1 MANETNIKVLKLE
14 VDTGTGEIKVNGL
27 KSNIQGLD
35 KAVNNFGKTA
45 KKAQAELK
53 NFESSA
59 GIAGATVNEL
69 GRLVSDLPFGI
80 TAITNNLSQLGS
92 MFAILVT
99 KVGGLQAA
107 VASLWRTIMGPVG
120 ILLAFQ
126 AAVAALQ
133 FWEQNSK
140 KAEKGQDD
148 LSKAIG
154 GAATELKE
162 AVKILNDENIS
173 LERKEKLLRNINS
186 EYEGMNLSLNE
197 NNQLKE
203 TSLEQ
208 VNKEIDALIRLDKA
222 KVLVGQLK
230 EIREEIQILEDTPPE
245 EVLGFWGKAKLW
257 LMQDLL
263 QDGLVSDEDINKAGD
278 AAKDKILDG
287 LQKKLAEKEGELT
300 PELLET
306 LFGKKGKEGGEDL
319 TPKVQ
324 KLVFRVFGTLEE
336 EMARYRK
343 ELQRKFGTDY
353 LDVETLLKDSAT
365 NALKGLKPIEKAIEA
380 WTPFDVW
387 AYNTKSDLE
396 DVAEGL
402 DAIADVTEAITNVMS
417 AEFQKQLD
425 IEQNKTTL
433 INNELRKRLAEEQL
447 SADERK
453 NIQSQISAND
463 EKLRLK
469 QEEIAKKRFKT
480 EKAMRISVALIDTA
494 SSALKAYG
502 SQLVVGDPSSLIRAQ
517 VAAGLA
523 TVLGLAQ
530 VAMISKQQF
539 LASASATSPGI
550 GGGANAGGG
559 VQAPDFN
566 IVGQSASNQIAAAV
580 QGQFQQPI
588 KAYVVSKDVSTAQE
602 MDRNIIGSAS
612 LG

>member
-14 VDTGTGEIKVNGL
+14 VDTGTGEIKINGL

-99 KVGGLQAA
+99 KVGGFQAA
-107 VASLWRTIMGPVG
+107 IASLWRTIMGPVG

-126 AAVAALQ
+126 GAVAALQ
-133 FWEQNSK
+133 FWEQSSK
-140 KAEKGQDD
+140 KAEKSQDD

-173 LERKEKLLRNINS
+173 LERKEKLLKNINS
-186 EYEGMNLSLNE
+186 EYEGMNLALNE

-263 QDGLVSDEDINKAGD
+263 QDGLVSDEDINKAGE

-396 DVAEGL
+396 EVAEGL

-417 AEFQKQLD
+417 AEFKKQLD

-453 NIQSQISAND
+453 NIQ
-463 EKLRLK
+463 
-469 QEEIAKKRFKT
+469 
-480 EKAMRISVALIDTA
+480 
-494 SSALKAYG
+494 
-502 SQLVVGDPSSLIRAQ
+502 
-517 VAAGLA
+517 
-523 TVLGLAQ
+523 
-530 VAMISKQQF
+530 
-539 LASASATSPGI
+539 
-550 GGGANAGGG
+550 
-559 VQAPDFN
+559 
-566 IVGQSASNQIAAAV
+566 
-580 QGQFQQPI
+580 
-588 KAYVVSKDVSTAQE
+588 
-602 MDRNIIGSAS
+602 
-612 LG
+612 